1 MRFQEEIK
9 KLSPTDPIRIRLT
22 SPEYKLSDKILGLR
36 IKHNLTRKQASQ
48 RCQIALKEFTNYE
61 HGIVMGHLDKYKKII
76 KQLSDQ
82 LLFLFLIK
90 KEPAF

>member
-9 KLSPTDPIRIRLT
+9 KLSPNDPIRIRLT

-36 IKHNLTRKQASQ
+36 IKHNLTRTQASR
-48 RCQIALKEFTNYE
+48 RCQIALKEYTDYE
-61 HGIVMGHLDKYKKII
+61 HGTVMGHLDKYKKII

-82 LLFLFLIK
+82 LLFYF
-90 KEPAF
+90 

>member
-1 MRFQEEIK
+1 MKFQEEIK
-9 KLSPTDPIRIRLT
+9 KLSPNDPIRIRLT
-22 SPEYKLSDKILGLR
+22 SPEYRLSDKILGLR

-76 KQLSDQ
+76 KQLNSQ
-82 LLFLFLIK
+82 LLFIFDK

>member
-22 SPEYKLSDKILGLR
+22 SPEYRLSDKILGLR

-48 RCQIALKEFTNYE
+48 RCQIALKEYTDYE
-61 HGIVMGHLDKYKKII
+61 HGTVTGHFDKYKKII
-76 KQLSDQ
+76 KQLNS
-82 LLFLFLIK
+82 
-90 KEPAF
+90 

>member
-9 KLSPTDPIRIRLT
+9 KLSPTDPIRVRLT
-22 SPEYKLSDKILGLR
+22 SPEYRLSDKILGLR
-36 IKHNLTRKQASQ
+36 IKHNLTRKQASR

-76 KQLSDQ
+76 KQLNSQ
-82 LLFLFLIK
+82 LLFYF
-90 KEPAF
+90 

>member
-36 IKHNLTRKQASQ
+36 IKHNLTRKQASR
-48 RCQIALKEFTNYE
+48 RCQMTLKEYTDYE
-61 HGIVMGHLDKYKKII
+61 HGTVTGHFGKYKKII
-76 KQLSDQ
+76 KQLNSQ
-82 LLFLFLIK
+82 LLFIFDK